1 MKKII
6 LLLLV
11 VYTPLNYLHA
21 QNSNNKVIITGTR
34 FTYPIIEKWIF
45 EFKKSYPNVNVYLA
59 PLGSQASD
67 SANLKITSHDIGK
80 SDLKDEDNYVAVA
93 KYGLMSIANT
103 KSPLVPY
110 YKNKGLQEK
119 DINELFFTD
128 NSDKN
133 KNYVVY
139 TREKKSCAPIS
150 FAAYYGHSFSDLSG
164 IKVPG
169 DDKDLLAALKKDSL
183 GISYNNLGY
192 VYNTRTRKLVEGIAV
207 LPVDLNQNGKI
218 DPDENFY
225 ATLDEVIKK
234 YENTQSK
241 LLATEDVNII
251 YSKVSPTPNIAVF
264 LNWVLNEGQ
273 KYNHEVGFLNFN
285 TGELDRQ
292 KIALKNNVQN

>member
-1 MKKII
+1 MKKI
-6 LLLLV
+6 LLLIFV
-11 VYTPLNYLHA
+11 IYTSYLHA
-21 QNSNNKVIITGTR
+21 QNSNDKVIITGTR
-34 FTYPIIEKWIF
+34 FTYPIIEKWIY
-45 EFKKSYPNVNVYLA
+45 EFKKSYPDVPVSLA
-59 PLGSQASD
+59 PLGSPAAD
-67 SANLKITSHDIGK
+67 SANLKISSHDIEK
-80 SDLKDEDNYVAVA
+80 SDLKEGDNYVAVA
-93 KYGLMSIANT
+93 KYGLMPIANA

-128 NSDKN
+128 NSTKD

-150 FAAYYGHSFSDLSG
+150 FAAYYGHSFLELSG
-164 IKVPG
+164 VKVPG
-169 DDKDLLAALKKDSL
+169 DDKDLLKALKKDSL
-183 GISYNNLGY
+183 GVSYNNLGY
-192 VYNTRTRKLVEGIAV
+192 VYNVRTRKLEEGIAV
-207 LPVDLNQNGKI
+207 LPLDLNHNGKI
-218 DPDENFY
+218 DSDENYY

-251 YSKVSPTPNIAVF
+251 YSKTSPTPNITVF

-285 TGELDRQ
+285 ASELNKQ
-292 KIALKNNVQN
+292 KIALKTNIQN